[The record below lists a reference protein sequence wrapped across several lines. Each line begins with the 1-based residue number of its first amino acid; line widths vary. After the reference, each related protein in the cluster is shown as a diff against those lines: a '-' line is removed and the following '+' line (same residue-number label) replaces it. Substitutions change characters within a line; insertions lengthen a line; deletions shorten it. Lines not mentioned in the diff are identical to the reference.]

1 MKKILA
7 VFMASILL
15 APAYVGAQ
23 SGGIVLLDSF
33 GEFSKGDSVFIY
45 GNVGLPEPNSY
56 LILKITNV
64 RGDICQI
71 QQILPLQDGTIL
83 RT

>member
-1 MKKILA
+1 M
-7 VFMASILL
+7 
-15 APAYVGAQ
+15 GAQ

-56 LILKITNV
+56 LIENYKSERPDSSVAGWDVCN
-64 RGDICQI
+64 G
-71 QQILPLQDGTIL
+71 
-83 RT
+83 